1 MNTTLHYL
9 FDPLCGWCYG
19 ATPTLSALIEVPGI
33 TVEFHPTGLF
43 SGDGARPMDAD
54 FANYAW
60 SNDQRIAQLTGQSF
74 TECYRE
80 SVLGDTQQFFD
91 SGPATVALTA
101 VSLTAPEKELDALKV
116 IQRARFVEGQDITDL
131 QTLVSIL
138 DSIALNDA
146 AAMLSNKNTDFLH
159 ANHIRIAKA
168 QSLMREFNA
177 RGVPTFIADNGT
189 KRWMLHANEIYS
201 DPQAL
206 IDQLN
211 AA

>member
-1 MNTTLHYL
+1 MNKTLHYL

-19 ATPTLSALIEVPGI
+19 ATPTLTTLLDAPGV
-33 TVEFHPTGLF
+33 TVELLPTGLF
-43 SGDGARPMDAD
+43 SGEGARPMDEN

-60 SNDQRIAQLTGQSF
+60 GNDQRIARLTEQSF
-74 TECYRE
+74 TERYRE
-80 SVLGDTQQFFD
+80 LVLRDSKQFFD

-101 VSLTAPEKELDALKV
+101 VSLTARTKELVALKS

-131 QTLVSIL
+131 QTLASVLGSIELKEAAVMIKNPSQDLL
-138 DSIALNDA
+138 D
-146 AAMLSNKNTDFLH
+146 
-159 ANHIRIAKA
+159 ANRARIAKA

-189 KRWMLHANEIYS
+189 KRWMMHTSAIYS
-201 DPQAL
+201 NPQAL